1 MVFQAGLQ
9 AIRRVTKKRESC
21 CAGTGVLHWRRAKAL
36 LRDTFDQDT
45 HFKLRT
51 GDDHMLSRRATIEGD
66 LRTFQKMKPVLD
78 DLWHASRLLADIDMV
93 WPGLSDTERDD
104 ILQSRTRKD
113 RFHEK
118 VAEGKIA
125 ELLEMSRGIQSFK
138 YRKFREDLLRHLK
151 HWDSRE
157 PDQIKIFAAKMTA
170 EIGS

>member
-1 MVFQAGLQ
+1 
-9 AIRRVTKKRESC
+9 
-21 CAGTGVLHWRRAKAL
+21 
-36 LRDTFDQDT
+36 
-45 HFKLRT
+45 
-51 GDDHMLSRRATIEGD
+51 MLSRRKTIEGD
-66 LRTFQKMKPVLD
+66 IQTFQKMKPVLD
-78 DLWHASRLLADIDMV
+78 DLWYASRLLADIDRV

-118 VAEGKIA
+118 VAKGKIA